1 MNSRL
6 GEVTILRAEPAC
18 PFELSQSRLL
28 APARP
33 IGLCPGS
40 CQSYQRRLAE
50 RVRAEMS
57 LWPPLLPFW
66 FIDTFRVTFI
76 FFLFFFYSFI
86 SIFYIFLFLYTRTQ
100 KQTQVYTDRRYREF
114 GLWARAG
121 VGFDCFS
128 VRKRCLSNFFFWINL
143 GFY

>member
-1 MNSRL
+1 MNSRF

-57 LWPPLLPFW
+57 LWPLLLPFW
-66 FIDTFRVTFI
+66 FIDTCRVTFI
-76 FFLFFFYSFI
+76 FFLFFFI
-86 SIFYIFLFLYTRTQ
+86 SSFLFFTSSFFYAPEHKHKYRYT
-100 KQTQVYTDRRYREF
+100 QTGDIESLGYGV
-114 GLWARAG
+114 RAG
-121 VGFDCFS
+121 GGVWQIFCTKKMS
-128 VRKRCLSNFFFWINL
+128 
-143 GFY
+143 